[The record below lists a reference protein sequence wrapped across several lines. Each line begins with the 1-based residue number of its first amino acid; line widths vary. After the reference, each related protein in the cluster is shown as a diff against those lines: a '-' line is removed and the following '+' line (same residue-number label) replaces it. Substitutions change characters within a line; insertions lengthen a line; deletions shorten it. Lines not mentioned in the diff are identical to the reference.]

1 MSFRRLMICLLA
13 IGLLWGWDVSEQAS
27 FAAQS
32 IATPNTASQP
42 RAQSQQEFEAY
53 QAFMKESSPERQ
65 IQLVED
71 FLLQYP
77 DTQMKQYA
85 FLVAMQAYQA
95 KNDYARVLTYGELTL
110 GENRNNLTALLIL
123 ASAIP
128 EGTNRN
134 DPEHEEKLADA
145 EDYARRAL
153 EVLSQMQRPE
163 HLSEEEWGRARRE
176 TEATP
181 RAALGLIAMIR
192 EDLVLAER
200 ELKRAVEL
208 AARPD
213 PVTLYR
219 LGLCYSLQ
227 KKYDQALEALERA
240 SQGGGVK
247 ITTPEGLG
255 RDLVAE
261 AREFVLK
268 AKAALEASVPES
280 AAGDAM
286 PVEAGSTP

>member
-13 IGLLWGWDVSEQAS
+13 LGLLWGWGVSEQAS

-32 IATPNTASQP
+32 VATPNAASQP

-53 QAFMKESSPERQ
+53 QAFMEESNPERQ

-71 FLLQYP
+71 FLFQFP
-77 DTQMKQYA
+77 DTQLKQYA
-85 FLVAMQAYQA
+85 FQVAMQAYQA
-95 KNDYARVLTYGELTL
+95 KNDYDRVLTYGELTL

-128 EGTNRN
+128 EATNRN

-153 EVLSQMQRPE
+153 EVLSRMPRPE
-163 HLSEEEWGRARRE
+163 HLSEEEWARARRE

-192 EDLVLAER
+192 EDLTLAER
-200 ELKRAVEL
+200 ELRRAVEL

-227 KKYDQALEALERA
+227 KKYDLALEALDRA

-268 AKAALEASVPES
+268 AKAALGTSES
-280 AAGDAM
+280 EPAARTTM
-286 PVEAGSTP
+286 PVEAGPTP